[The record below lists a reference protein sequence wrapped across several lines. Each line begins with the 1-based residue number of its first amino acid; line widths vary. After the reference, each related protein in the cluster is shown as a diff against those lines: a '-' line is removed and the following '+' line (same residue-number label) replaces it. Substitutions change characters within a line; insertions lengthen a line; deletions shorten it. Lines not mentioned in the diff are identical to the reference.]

1 MSKLEE
7 LDREQL
13 TRIDRESLIELVLVL
28 QQRFGAQQELS
39 QQLQQQVA
47 VQQELVQQLQQRVE
61 TQQELVQAL
70 QDQLA
75 KDSHNSG
82 KPPSS
87 DGLKK
92 GRRRSLRRAGQRPRG
107 GQRGHKGRTLMQVAE
122 PDHVIVHQLT
132 DCPHCQTKLEAET
145 VERHE
150 KRQVFDIPPARI
162 EVTEHQAE
170 VKQCPG
176 CGACVKGAFPAN
188 VSQPTQY
195 GLRLKAF
202 ACYLYGQQFIP
213 FARIRELLTA
223 LYGDAPSEP
232 AILAATRQLARHTQ
246 DSLSQIRQQLIAA
259 PVVHFD
265 ESGMRVAER
274 LRWLHVASTEKLTH
288 YHVHDKRGQIG
299 MRAGDI
305 LPHYKGV
312 AVHDYWRSY
321 LKFTDCQHSFC
332 NVHHLR
338 DLCFIVEQYD
348 QAWAAKM
355 KRLLCDIKEEVASTP
370 EQHTALPRDR
380 LAYYEAAY
388 DALIAQGF
396 ADNPAPPKT
405 KPRPIGRPKQ
415 SPAKNLLDRLHKH
428 KAGVLAFMYDFRIPF
443 DNNLVERDVRMIKVQ
458 QKVSGCFR
466 TQDGAHIFCAIRSYI
481 STARKHGLNAIDAIH
496 NAFLDQ
502 PFIPDTSQA

>member
-1 MSKLEE
+1 MSEHKQF
-7 LDREQL
+7 DREQL
-13 TRIDRESLIELVLVL
+13 KRLDQESLIELILVM
-28 QQRFGAQQELS
+28 
-39 QQLQQQVA
+39 QQQMA
-47 VQQELVQQLQQRVE
+47 
-61 TQQELVQAL
+61 TQQAL
-70 QDQLA
+70 IQKMQDQVA

-92 GRRRSLRRAGQRPRG
+92 GKRKSLRRSGQRPRG

-122 PDHVIVHQLT
+122 PDHVIVHKLT

-145 VERHE
+145 VTRHE

-176 CGACVKGAFPAN
+176 CGVCVKGAFPAN

-195 GLRLKAF
+195 GLRLKAL
-202 ACYLYGQQFIP
+202 ACYLYSQQFIP
-213 FARIRELLTA
+213 LARIRELLTA

-232 AILAATRQLARHTQ
+232 VVLAAARQLASRTQ
-246 DSLSQIRQQLIAA
+246 ASLEQIRQHLVAA

-265 ESGMRVAER
+265 ESGMRVAGR
-274 LRWLHVASTEKLTH
+274 LRWLHVASTAKLTQ
-288 YHVHDKRGQIG
+288 YHVHDKRGHIG
-299 MRAGDI
+299 MRAGGI

-312 AVHDYWRSY
+312 ALHDYWRSY
-321 LKFTDCQHSFC
+321 LKFSDCQHSFC

-338 DLCFIVEQYD
+338 DLAFIVEQYD

-355 KRLLCDIKEEVASTP
+355 KRLLCNIKDEVAATSAR
-370 EQHTALPRDR
+370 HTTLPPDR
-380 LAYYEAAY
+380 LSYYEAEY

-396 ADNPAPPKT
+396 AANPSPPKT

-415 SPAKNLLDRLHKH
+415 SPPKNLLDRLHRH

-466 TQDGAHIFCAIRSYI
+466 TEDGAHIFCALRSYI

-502 PFIPDTSQA
+502 PFIPDNNQA

>member
-1 MSKLEE
+1 
-7 LDREQL
+7 
-13 TRIDRESLIELVLVL
+13 
-28 QQRFGAQQELS
+28 
-39 QQLQQQVA
+39 
-47 VQQELVQQLQQRVE
+47 
-61 TQQELVQAL
+61 L

-92 GRRRSLRRAGQRPRG
+92 GRRKSLRRAGQRPRG

-122 PDHVIVHQLT
+122 PDHVIVHKLS

-355 KRLLCDIKEEVASTP
+355 KRLLCDIKEEVASTS

-396 ADNPAPPKT
+396 AANPSPPKT

-466 TQDGAHIFCAIRSYI
+466 TEDGAHIFCAIRSYI

>member
-1 MSKLEE
+1 MSKLEQ

-13 TRIDRESLIELVLVL
+13 KQLDQESLIGVILIL
-28 QQRFGAQQELS
+28 QQQLTEQQELI
-39 QQLQQQVA
+39 
-47 VQQELVQQLQQRVE
+47 
-61 TQQELVQAL
+61 QAL

-92 GRRRSLRRAGQRPRG
+92 GKRKSLRRAGQRPRG

-122 PDHVIVHQLT
+122 PDHVIVHKLT
-132 DCPHCQTKLEAET
+132 DCPYCQTKLEAET
-145 VERHE
+145 VKRHE

-246 DSLSQIRQQLIAA
+246 GSLAQIRQQLIAA

-288 YHVHDKRGQIG
+288 YHVHDKRGHVG
-299 MRAGDI
+299 MRAGGI

-321 LKFTDCQHSFC
+321 LKFSDCQHSFC

-338 DLCFIVEQYD
+338 DLCFIVERYD

-355 KRLLCDIKEEVASTP
+355 KRLLCDIKDEVASTP

-380 LAYYEAAY
+380 RAHYEAKY

-466 TQDGAHIFCAIRSYI
+466 TEDGAHIFCAIRSYI

-496 NAFLDQ
+496 NAFLEQ

>member
-1 MSKLEE
+1 MSKLEH

-13 TRIDRESLIELVLVL
+13 KQLDQESLIGVILIL
-28 QQRFGAQQELS
+28 QQQMTEQQELI
-39 QQLQQQVA
+39 QQLQDQV
-47 VQQELVQQLQQRVE
+47 
-61 TQQELVQAL
+61 
-70 QDQLA
+70 A

-92 GRRRSLRRAGQRPRG
+92 GKRKSLRRSGQRPRG

-122 PDHVIVHQLT
+122 PDHVIVHRLT
-132 DCPHCQTKLEAET
+132 DCPHCQTELEA
-145 VERHE
+145 VAAQRHE
-150 KRQVFDIPPARI
+150 KRQIFDIPPARI

-176 CGACVKGAFPAN
+176 CGVCVKGEFPAN

-195 GLRLKAF
+195 GLRLKAV
-202 ACYLYGQQFIP
+202 ACYLYSQQFIP
-213 FARIRELLTA
+213 LARIRELLTA

-232 AILAATRQLARHTQ
+232 VVLTAVRQLASRTQ
-246 DSLSQIRQQLIAA
+246 ASLEQIRQHLIAA

-265 ESGMRVAER
+265 ESGMRVAGR
-274 LRWLHVASTEKLTH
+274 LRWLHVASTAKLTQ
-288 YHVHDKRGQIG
+288 YHVHDKRGHIG
-299 MRAGDI
+299 MRAGGI

-312 AVHDYWRSY
+312 ALHDYWRAY
-321 LKFTDCQHSFC
+321 LKFSDCQHSFC

-338 DLCFIVEQYD
+338 DLAFIVEQYD
-348 QAWAAKM
+348 QAWAAEM
-355 KRLLCDIKEEVASTP
+355 KRLLCDIKDEVASTSAR
-370 EQHTALPRDR
+370 HTTLPPDR
-380 LAYYEAAY
+380 LSDYEAAY

-396 ADNPAPPKT
+396 AANPSPPKT

-415 SPAKNLLDRLHKH
+415 APPKNLLDRLHKH

-466 TQDGAHIFCAIRSYI
+466 TEDGAHIFCALRSYI
-481 STARKHGLNAIDAIH
+481 STARKHGLNAIDAIY

-502 PFIPDTSQA
+502 PFIPDNNQA

>member
-1 MSKLEE
+1 MSKLDQ

-13 TRIDRESLIELVLVL
+13 KQLDRESLIGVILIL
-28 QQRFGAQQELS
+28 QQQLTEQQELI
-39 QQLQQQVA
+39 QQLQG
-47 VQQELVQQLQQRVE
+47 
-61 TQQELVQAL
+61 
-70 QDQLA
+70 QLA
-75 KDSHNSG
+75 KDSHNSS

-87 DGLKK
+87 DGPKK
-92 GRRRSLRRAGQRPRG
+92 GRRKSLRRAGQRPRG

-122 PDHVIVHQLT
+122 PDHVIVHELA

-145 VERHE
+145 VTRHE
-150 KRQVFDIPPARI
+150 KRQVFDMPPVRI

-176 CGACVKGAFPAN
+176 CGACVKGEFPPH
-188 VSQPTQY
+188 VTQPTQY

-232 AILAATRQLARHTQ
+232 VILAAMRQLAKRTQ
-246 DSLSQIRQQLIAA
+246 GSLAQIRQQLIAA

-265 ESGMRVAER
+265 ESGMRVAGQ
-274 LRWLHVASTEKLTH
+274 LRWLHVASTEKLTQ
-288 YHVHDKRGQIG
+288 YHVHDKRGHIG
-299 MRAGDI
+299 MRAGGI

-312 AVHDYWRSY
+312 ALHDYWRSY
-321 LKFTDCQHSFC
+321 LKFSDCQHSFC

-338 DLCFIVEQYD
+338 DLCFIVEQYN

-355 KRLLCDIKEEVASTP
+355 KRLLCDIKDEVASTSQ
-370 EQHTALPRDR
+370 QHTALPRDR

-396 ADNPAPPKT
+396 AANPALPKT
-405 KPRPIGRPKQ
+405 KPRPVGRPKQ
-415 SPAKNLLDRLHKH
+415 SPPKNLLDRLHKH

-502 PFIPDTSQA
+502 PFIPHTSQA

>member
-1 MSKLEE
+1 MSEHIQF
-7 LDREQL
+7 DREQL
-13 TRIDRESLIELVLVL
+13 KRLDQESLIELILVM
-28 QQRFGAQQELS
+28 QQKLA
-39 QQLQQQVA
+39 
-47 VQQELVQQLQQRVE
+47 
-61 TQQELVQAL
+61 TQQALMQKMQEQIATQQAL
-70 QDQLA
+70 IQQMQDQLA

-92 GRRRSLRRAGQRPRG
+92 GKRKSLRLSGQRPRG
-107 GQRGHKGRTLMQVAE
+107 GQRGHKGRTLLQVAE
-122 PDHVIVHQLT
+122 PDHVIRHGHNA
-132 DCPHCQTKLEAET
+132 CPHCQTELEA
-145 VERHE
+145 VAAKRHI
-150 KRQVFDIPPARI
+150 KRQVFDIPPTRI

-176 CGACVKGAFPAN
+176 CGACVKGAFPAH
-188 VSQPTQY
+188 VAQPTQY
-195 GLRLKAF
+195 GPRLKAF

-213 FARIRELLTA
+213 LARITELLTA
-223 LYGDAPSEP
+223 LYGHAPSQ
-232 AILAATRQLARHTQ
+232 AVVLAAVRQLASRTQ
-246 DSLSQIRQQLIAA
+246 ASLEQIRQQLIAA
-259 PVVHFD
+259 SVVHFD
-265 ESGMRVAER
+265 ESGMRVAGR
-274 LRWLHVASTEKLTH
+274 LQWLHVASTKKLTQ

-299 MRAGDI
+299 MRAGGI

-321 LKFTDCQHSFC
+321 LKFSDCQHSFC

-338 DLCFIVEQYD
+338 DLTFIVEEYG

-355 KRLLCDIKEEVASTP
+355 KRLLCDIKDEVASTSAR
-370 EQHTALPRDR
+370 HTALPPDR
-380 LAYYEAAY
+380 LAYYEAEY

-396 ADNPAPPKT
+396 ATNPATPKT

-415 SPAKNLLDRLHKH
+415 SPPKNLLDRLHNH

-443 DNNLVERDVRMIKVQ
+443 DNNQVERDVRMIKVQ

-466 TQDGAHIFCAIRSYI
+466 TEDGAHIFCALRSYI
-481 STARKHGLNAIDAIH
+481 STARKHGLNAIDAIY

-502 PFIPDTSQA
+502 PFIPDTNQA